1 MNDLIIE
8 QRTLVEPVEFRSDST
23 GTRIVASGVAIRYGA
38 VSKNMGG
45 FKERIMPGAA
55 TKTLQERDV
64 KMLHEHER
72 RMLLGTTSSGTLRIT
87 NDAQELRYEVDI
99 PDTSYG
105 RDLAV
110 SLERRD
116 VGGSSFGFAAMP
128 ADTKWALGDDGI
140 ALRSIGAMML
150 DHLSTTCAPAYDEH
164 TAELALRSLAAQS
177 GQEYRTLLDAARRGE
192 LPHLI
197 APPDGGNED
206 QTDEPDD
213 GRETTVIHRRPQSW
227 FV

>member
-1 MNDLIIE
+1 MNELIIE
-8 QRTLVEPVEFRSDST
+8 RRTLVEPVEFRSE
-23 GTRIVASGVAIRYGA
+23 GTRLVASGVAIRYGA
-38 VSKNMGG
+38 VSKNLGG

-64 KMLHEHER
+64 TMLHEHER
-72 RMLLGTTSSGTLRIT
+72 RMLLGRTSAGTLRVT
-87 NDAQELRYEVDI
+87 NDERELAYEVDI

-116 VGGSSFGFAAMP
+116 VSGSSFGFIAIK
-128 ADTKWALGDDGI
+128 ADTKWTVGNDGV
-140 ALRSIGAMML
+140 ALRSVGAMML

-164 TAELALRSLAAQS
+164 TAELAMRSLAAQT
-177 GQEYRTLLDAARRGE
+177 GREYRSLLDAARRGE
-192 LPHLI
+192 LPTLI
-197 APPDGGNED
+197 APSDDGTED
-206 QTDEPDD
+206 HDDEDED
-213 GRETTVIHRRPQSW
+213 GRETTVHRRPVSW